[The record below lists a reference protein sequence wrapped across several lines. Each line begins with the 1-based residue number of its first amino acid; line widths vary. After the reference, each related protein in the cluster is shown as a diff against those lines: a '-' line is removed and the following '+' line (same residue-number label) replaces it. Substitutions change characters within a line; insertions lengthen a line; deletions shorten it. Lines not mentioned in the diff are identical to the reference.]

1 MGQLLSSMRR
11 ATGLPYIYTH
21 THPRKKEIANHA
33 DFPRKV
39 LVEIVVWH
47 KTMFEKIRGEN
58 SICNREEKAWQ
69 HFRIEKIRNLV
80 TLAHSPHLEG
90 GGEKPLESISN
101 QRTAEDKTCGNRGG
115 GRGGEALP
123 RAWGRRRRRPL
134 KVENAS

>member
-1 MGQLLSSMRR
+1 MGGWDNFYPRCDARR
-11 ATGLPYIYTH
+11 GCHIYTH

-80 TLAHSPHLEG
+80 TRAHSPHLEG
-90 GGEKPLESISN
+90 GGGKTARVDLKPTN
-101 QRTAEDKTCGNRGG
+101 GG
-115 GRGGEALP
+115 GQNLWESRRRKGGERLSP
-123 RAWGRRRRRPL
+123 EPGEGGGGGP
-134 KVENAS
+134 